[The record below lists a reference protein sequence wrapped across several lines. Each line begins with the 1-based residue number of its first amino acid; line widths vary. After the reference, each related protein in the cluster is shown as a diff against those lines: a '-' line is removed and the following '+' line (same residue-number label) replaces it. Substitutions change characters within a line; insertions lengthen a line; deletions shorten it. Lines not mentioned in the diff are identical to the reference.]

1 MLRSTA
7 VSAILALGLL
17 PLGLL
22 VTGATAQTSQG
33 GAKSQPQSQPQ
44 SQSKIK
50 PLEIAYGIP
59 KARPKTKGAL
69 RLATYNAENLFDQK
83 DDPNQ
88 SGEYDDLK
96 EATSEARLKAVA
108 KAIRELDADVLCLEE
123 IESKECLEWFRDTYL
138 KGMGYDYVASEDVSY
153 YRGVEQSVLSRVP
166 IVKAQVFQGEDLV
179 IGDMESRRT
188 DSEAKRLA
196 GTWAKPNGKMP
207 DKFQRSPLKVDLKTK
222 DGYELTVFVVHFK
235 AGAFDHQR
243 ELEALQ
249 VEQFVEEMLK
259 KNPDAN
265 VAVLGDFNGQ
275 PNAMSTKALRISDD
289 GLVSGYD
296 WRFDKN
302 APRERYTTHASGR
315 SIDFIVMSAGLAADC
330 VDGSYFVL
338 GTPHAGSD
346 WDWRK
351 ADENPPPNGYAAD
364 HYPVAI
370 EIMTAT
376 DKPASAFKRAGAPR
390 DAEDNKDAPK
400 RPTSAG
406 KGEETPSD
414 AKPSDAE
421 PSDAEPSDMP
431 SDKPSDKPATK
442 PAATAADASGPRPV
456 GDAPA
461 AEQALAAELRAAGW
475 TYFLPEPKSKAA
487 KWGNTDTRT
496 TWFPGFWKNEK
507 TGAMSVSQPKG
518 DPSKGRG
525 FVGDGKEKPKWRD
538 GGSPG
543 PVSWVEWLC
552 SAEGAE
558 RK

>member
-1 MLRSTA
+1 MPRSLVVCA
-7 VSAILALGLL
+7 LLALAFAA
-17 PLGLL
+17 PD
-22 VTGATAQTSQG
+22 AAAQSTQG
-33 GAKSQPQSQPQ
+33 QSRP
-44 SQSKIK
+44 SIK
-50 PLEIAYGIP
+50 PLEVFYGRP
-59 KARPKTKGAL
+59 QAPAKAKGAL
-69 RLATYNAENLFDQK
+69 RLATYNAENIFDDF
-83 DDPNQ
+83 DDPTL
-88 SGEYDDLK
+88 SGEYDDIK

-108 KAIRELDADVLCLEE
+108 KAIRELDADVLCLQE
-123 IESKECLEWFRDTYL
+123 IESKRCLEWFRDTYL

-166 IVKAQVFQGEDLV
+166 IVKAQVFTGEDLV

-188 DSEAKRLA
+188 DGEAKRLGGA
-196 GTWAKPNGKMP
+196 WAKPDGKMP

-222 DGYELTVFVVHFK
+222 DGYEFTVFVVHFK

-259 KNPDAN
+259 ENPDAN

-296 WRFDKN
+296 WRRDKD
-302 APRERYTTHASGR
+302 APREAYVTHASGR
-315 SIDFIVMSAGLAADC
+315 SIDFIVMSSGLAADA

-376 DKPASAFKRAGAPR
+376 DKPASAFKRAAEAPEAPR
-390 DAEDNKDAPK
+390 AREPD
-400 RPTSAG
+400 S
-406 KGEETPSD
+406 TPRS
-414 AKPSDAE
+414 
-421 PSDAEPSDMP
+421 
-431 SDKPSDKPATK
+431 T
-442 PAATAADASGPRPV
+442 PAATNADASGPRPV

-461 AEQALAAELRAAGW
+461 ADRALAAELRAAGW
-475 TYFLPEPKSKAA
+475 TYILPEPKSKAA

-496 TWFPGFWKNEK
+496 TWWPGYWKNEK
-507 TGAMSVSQPKG
+507 TNVTSVSQPKKPGFAG
-518 DPSKGRG
+518 DAQ
-525 FVGDGKEKPKWRD
+525 DKPKWRD

-543 PVSWVEWLC
+543 PVTWVEWL
-552 SAEGAE
+552 SSKEGAGE
-558 RK
+558 R

>member
-7 VSAILALGLL
+7 VSALLAFGIL
-17 PLGLL
+17 
-22 VTGATAQTSQG
+22 VSGAAAQTS
-33 GAKSQPQSQPQ
+33 KPQ
-44 SQSKIK
+44 SQSKSQSSSQPKIK

-166 IVKAQVFQGEDLV
+166 IVKAQVFKGEDLV

-196 GTWAKPNGKMP
+196 GTWAKPDGKMP

-265 VAVLGDFNGQ
+265 VAVLGDYNAQ
-275 PNAMSTKALRISDD
+275 PNAMSAKVLRISDD
-289 GLVSGYD
+289 GLVSAYD

-302 APRERYTTHASGR
+302 ASRDTYTTHASGR
-315 SIDFIVMSAGLAADC
+315 SIDFIVMSPGLAADC
-330 VDGSYFVL
+330 IDGSYFVL

-376 DKPASAFKRAGAPR
+376 DKPASAFKRGDADEPKSTAG
-390 DAEDNKDAPK
+390 
-400 RPTSAG
+400 
-406 KGEETPSD
+406 
-414 AKPSDAE
+414 AKPSA
-421 PSDAEPSDMP
+421 
-431 SDKPSDKPATK
+431 KPADTETPK
-442 PAATAADASGPRPV
+442 PVPAATKADASGPRPV

-461 AEQALAAELRAAGW
+461 ADRALAAELRAAGW
-475 TYFLPEPKSKAA
+475 TYILPEPKSKAA

-496 TWFPGFWKNEK
+496 TWFPGYWKNEK
-507 TGAMSVSQPKG
+507 TNATSVSQPKKPGFAG
-518 DPSKGRG
+518 DAQ
-525 FVGDGKEKPKWRD
+525 DKPKWRD
-538 GGSPG
+538 GGSPA
-543 PVSWVEWLC
+543 PVSWAEWLC
-552 SAEGAE
+552 SMEGAGE
-558 RK
+558 R

>member
-7 VSAILALGLL
+7 VSALLAFGIL
-17 PLGLL
+17 
-22 VTGATAQTSQG
+22 VSGAAAQTS
-33 GAKSQPQSQPQ
+33 KPQ
-44 SQSKIK
+44 SQSKSQSSSQPKIK

-166 IVKAQVFQGEDLV
+166 IVKAQVFKGEDLV

-196 GTWAKPNGKMP
+196 GTWAKPEGKMP
-207 DKFQRSPLKVDLKTK
+207 EKFQRSPLKVDLKTK
-222 DGYELTVFVVHFK
+222 DGYELTVFVVHLK
-235 AGAFDHQR
+235 AGAFDWQR

-265 VAVLGDFNGQ
+265 VAVLGDYNAQ
-275 PNAMSTKALRISDD
+275 PNAMSAKVLRISDD
-289 GLVSGYD
+289 GLVSAYD
-296 WRFDKN
+296 WRFDKK
-302 APRERYTTHASGR
+302 ASRDTYTTHSSGR
-315 SIDFIVMSAGLAADC
+315 SIDFIVMSPGLAADC
-330 VDGSYFVL
+330 IDGSYFVL

-376 DKPASAFKRAGAPR
+376 DKPASAFKRAGAPG
-390 DAEDNKDAPK
+390 DAEDEKDAPK

-406 KGEETPSD
+406 KGEETPADDKPSD
-414 AKPSDAE
+414 AKPSDA
-421 PSDAEPSDMP
+421 
-431 SDKPSDKPATK
+431 KPSDKPATK

-461 AEQALAAELRAAGW
+461 ADQALAAELRAAGW
-475 TYFLPEPKSKAA
+475 TFFLPEPKSKAA
-487 KWGNTDTRT
+487 KWGNTDPRT

-507 TGAMSVSQPKG
+507 TGAMSASQPKG

-552 SAEGAE
+552 SSEGAE
-558 RK
+558 KK